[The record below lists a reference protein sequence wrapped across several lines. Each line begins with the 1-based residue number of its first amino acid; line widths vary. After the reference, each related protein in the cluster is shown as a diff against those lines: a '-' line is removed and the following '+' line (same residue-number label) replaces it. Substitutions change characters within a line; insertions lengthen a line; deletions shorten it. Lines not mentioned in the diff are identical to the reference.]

1 LSKVRVKWNAAG
13 IQSLL
18 RGGPTAAVVSRATD
32 AVHANAGAEFTKNIR
47 TGTRVRGYVV
57 AETPKARRE
66 NAKNHTIQTA
76 VGRTRI

>member
-1 LSKVRVKWNAAG
+1 MSKVRIKWNPAG

-18 RGGPTAAVVSRATD
+18 KGGPTASAVSRATD
-32 AVHANAGAEFTKNIR
+32 AVHANAGSEFTKNIR

-66 NAKNHTIQTA
+66 NAKHHTLQTA